1 MRNSNGQCPCTTNG
15 TNETTLNTPL
25 HPKEVD
31 LLGYLRYH
39 GVDDLINSLKM
50 IHDFALYHTDLCF
63 DTEEKQALLDLKILW
78 QGLEQLETL

>member
-1 MRNSNGQCPCTTNG
+1 MRTQNGQCPCTK
-15 TNETTLNTPL
+15 NEENEATLTKPL
-25 HPKEVD
+25 HPKEAD
-31 LLGYLRYH
+31 LLSYLRYH

-78 QGLEQLETL
+78 QGLEQLETS